1 MRPPTTAERE
11 AWEAALDLWGV
22 DLHDPVVHT
31 RSDAGSFAWFGFPPE
46 VNVDPGK
53 LAEHG
58 GKDHLTSVFAHEI
71 GHHVLS
77 PSTKVDSLKIR
88 QQMARV
94 IDLYDR
100 RHRLDLAAASGFCA
114 NLWSDMLINDRV
126 MQLQRA
132 RIDPGETPDM
142 VLLTRALAAKT
153 LAKGARGAEDNELWW
168 VVQRA
173 YELLW
178 RLPEG
183 ELAWPEPPVRWK
195 ADYQQQIRHARNLV
209 RNAKRKP
216 QGPDGGRSA
225 AYEQHQ
231 RERELVELEYD
242 PRSGLD
248 PAHDAT
254 TVAEVVR
261 TLAADPVS
269 GAIPWAMV
277 MVPYLLLGFQ
287 STGCHEES
295 TGAPTA
301 AELAGAIG
309 DPRLQK
315 PLAHPEDAEVVL
327 ADAVTTSDGDG
338 SGQALGLARTLELMA
353 GADPNAVMAA
363 WYEAEARPH
372 VAPLVQRGLAPAGPA
387 IPGPTEEWELGDDL
401 ADLDWPATLT
411 GGAAFVPGV
420 TTRRRTFIPDEP
432 EPDHEPV
439 LLDLYLDSSGSMTHP
454 TRGSAAIVAGT
465 ILSLSVLRGGGR
477 VRVTSWSAA
486 GQVAGDS
493 TYTRDRVE
501 IMRQLTTFF
510 GGGTTFPLDLLRA
523 RYPESVRPIDGQ
535 RHLVVLSDAGLDT
548 FLGRGQEE
556 YADVAGAVRRVI
568 DTGSLMIIGRW
579 RGESRDAAERLGYDV
594 AEIPDV
600 MQAPA
605 ACAAL
610 AARIAD
616 HVATGTAK
624 GTSIG

>member
-1 MRPPTTAERE
+1 MRAPTAAERE
-11 AWEAALDLWGV
+11 AWEEALDLWGV

-31 RSDAGSFAWFGFPPE
+31 RSDQGSFAWFGFPPE
-46 VNVDPGK
+46 VNVDPGE
-53 LAEHG
+53 LARHG
-58 GKDHLTSVFAHEI
+58 GEGHLTSVFAHEI

-77 PSTKVDSLKIR
+77 PSTRVDSLKIR

-132 RIDPGETPDM
+132 RLARDETPDM
-142 VLLTRALAAKT
+142 VLLTRALAAPT
-153 LAKGARGAEDNELWW
+153 LAKGLRGAEDNELWW

-173 YELLW
+173 YEHLW

-183 ELAWPEPPVRWK
+183 ELAWPEPPTRWK
-195 ADYQQQIRHARNLV
+195 TDYAQQL
-209 RNAKRKP
+209 RNARRRLRGSKSKQRHETYQLKR
-216 QGPDGGRSA
+216 D
-225 AYEQHQ
+225 
-231 RERELVELEYD
+231 VDELEYD
-242 PRSGLD
+242 PRASLD

-254 TVAEVVR
+254 TVADVVR
-261 TLAADPVS
+261 TLAADPIS
-269 GAIPWAMV
+269 GAVPWAMV
-277 MVPYLLLGFQ
+277 MAPYLLLGFKGN
-287 STGCHEES
+287 GCHEDS
-295 TGAPTA
+295 TGIPSA

-315 PLAHPEDAEVVL
+315 PLVHPEDAEVVV
-327 ADAVTTSDGDG
+327 ADGSTPADPAASDG

-372 VAPLVQRGLAPAGPA
+372 VQPLVQRGLAPAGPA
-387 IPGPTEEWELGDDL
+387 IPGPLEEWELGDDL

-411 GGAAFVPGV
+411 TGAVFVPGV

-439 LLDLYLDSSGSMTHP
+439 LLDLYLDSSGSMTNP
-454 TRGSAAIVAGT
+454 QRGSAAIVAGT

-477 VRVTSWSAA
+477 VRVTSWSSA

-523 RYPESVRPIDGQ
+523 RYPEVQRPAEGQ

-556 YADVAGAVRRVI
+556 YAGVAAAVRRVI

-579 RGESRDAAERLGYDV
+579 GGQWREQAERLGYDV

-600 MQAPA
+600 LQAPA

-610 AARIAD
+610 AARIAGYRT
-616 HVATGTAK
+616 AGTAK
-624 GTSIG
+624 GASSG

>member
-1 MRPPTTAERE
+1 MRAPTAAERE
-11 AWEAALDLWGV
+11 AWEEALDLWGV

-31 RSDAGSFAWFGFPPE
+31 RSKERSFAWFGFPPE
-46 VNVDPGK
+46 VNVDPGE
-53 LAEHG
+53 LARHG
-58 GKDHLTSVFAHEI
+58 GEGHLTSVFAHEI

-77 PSTKVDSLKIR
+77 PSTRVDSLKIR

-100 RHRLDLAAASGFCA
+100 QHRLDLAAASGFCA

-132 RIDPGETPDM
+132 RLAPDGTPDM
-142 VLLTRALAAKT
+142 VQLTQALAAPA
-153 LAKGARGAEDNELWW
+153 LAKGLRGADDNELWW

-183 ELAWPEPPVRWK
+183 TLAWPEAPTAWR
-195 ADYQQQIRHARNLV
+195 
-209 RNAKRKP
+209 
-216 QGPDGGRSA
+216 A
-225 AYEQHQ
+225 AYEREIQRLRQQVKNQRRKGLPKERADRWRAQREVEQ
-231 RERELVELEYD
+231 RERDLADLEYD
-242 PRSGLD
+242 PRAGLD

-254 TVAEVVR
+254 TVADVVR

-269 GAIPWAMV
+269 GAVPWAMV

-287 STGCHEES
+287 GTGCHEES
-295 TGAPTA
+295 PGAPTA

-315 PLAHPEDAEVVL
+315 PLVHPEDAEVVVAEGSAGA
-327 ADAVTTSDGDG
+327 ADDG
-338 SGQALGLARTLELMA
+338 SGQALGLARTLELLA

-387 IPGPTEEWELGDDL
+387 IPGPLEEWGLGDDL
-401 ADLDWPATLT
+401 AELDWPATLT
-411 GGAAFVPGV
+411 TGAVFVPGV
-420 TTRRRTFIPDEP
+420 TTRRRTFLPDEP
-432 EPDHEPV
+432 EPDDEPV

-454 TRGSAAIVAGT
+454 QRGSAAIVAGT

-477 VRVTSWSAA
+477 VRVTSWSSA

-493 TYTRDRVE
+493 AYTRDRVE
-501 IMRQLTTFF
+501 IMRQLTTYF

-523 RYPESVRPIDGQ
+523 RYPESRRPAEGQ

-556 YADVAGAVRRVI
+556 YADVAAAVRRVI
-568 DTGSLMIIGRW
+568 DTGSLMIIGHW
-579 RGESRDAAERLGYDV
+579 RGQSREQAERLGYDV

-610 AARIAD
+610 AARIAAYTPEGAD
-616 HVATGTAK
+616 RG
-624 GTSIG
+624 

>member
-1 MRPPTTAERE
+1 MRAPTAAERE

-31 RSDAGSFAWFGFPPE
+31 RSDQGSFAWFGFPPE
-46 VNVDPGK
+46 VNVDPGE
-53 LAEHG
+53 LARHG
-58 GKDHLTSVFAHEI
+58 GKNHLTSVFAHEI

-77 PSTKVDSLKIR
+77 PSTRVDSLKIR

-132 RIDPGETPDM
+132 RLAPGETPDM
-142 VLLTRALAAKT
+142 VQLTQALAAPT
-153 LAKGARGAEDNELWW
+153 LAKGLRGAEDNELWW

-183 ELAWPEPPVRWK
+183 DLAWSEPPTRWK
-195 ADYQQQIRHARNLV
+195 ADYEQQL
-209 RNAKRKP
+209 RNARRRLHGSKSKQRNEAYQLKREV
-216 QGPDGGRSA
+216 A
-225 AYEQHQ
+225 
-231 RERELVELEYD
+231 ELEYD
-242 PRSGLD
+242 PRASLD

-254 TVAEVVR
+254 TVADVVR

-277 MVPYLLLGFQ
+277 MAPYLLLGFK
-287 STGCHEES
+287 SSGCHEDS
-295 TGAPTA
+295 PGAPSA

-315 PLAHPEDAEVVL
+315 PLVHPEDAEVVP
-327 ADAVTTSDGDG
+327 ADAAAATATDG

-387 IPGPTEEWELGDDL
+387 IPGPLEEWELGDDL
-401 ADLDWPATLT
+401 AELDWPATLT
-411 GGAAFVPGV
+411 TGAVFVPGV
-420 TTRRRTFIPDEP
+420 TTRRRTFIADEP
-432 EPDHEPV
+432 EVDHEPV

-454 TRGSAAIVAGT
+454 QRGSAAIVAGT

-493 TYTRDRVE
+493 VYTRDRVE
-501 IMRQLTTFF
+501 IMRQLTTYF
-510 GGGTTFPLDLLRA
+510 GGGTTFPLDLLHA
-523 RYPESVRPIDGQ
+523 RYPETQRPAAGQ

-556 YADVAGAVRRVI
+556 YAGVAAAVRRVI
-568 DTGSLMIIGRW
+568 DTGSLMIIGYW
-579 RGESRDAAERLGYDV
+579 RGQWREQADRLGYDV

-600 MQAPA
+600 LQAPA

-610 AARIAD
+610 AERIAG
-616 HVATGTAK
+616 HRASGTPK
-624 GTSIG
+624 GTRNG

>member
-1 MRPPTTAERE
+1 MRAPTAAERE
-11 AWEAALDLWGV
+11 AWETALDLWGV

-31 RSDAGSFAWFGFPPE
+31 RSDEKSFAWFGFPPE
-46 VNVDPGK
+46 VNVDPGE
-53 LAEHG
+53 LARHG
-58 GKDHLTSVFAHEI
+58 GEGHLTSVFAHEI

-77 PSTKVDSLKIR
+77 PSTRVDSLKIR

-100 RHRLDLAAASGFCA
+100 QHRLDLVAASGFCA

-132 RIDPGETPDM
+132 RLAPDETPDM
-142 VLLTRALAAKT
+142 VQLTRALAAPT
-153 LAKGARGAEDNELWW
+153 LAKGLRGAEDNELWW

-183 ELAWPEPPVRWK
+183 DLAWPEPPTRWK
-195 ADYQQQIRHARNLV
+195 TDYEQQL
-209 RNAKRKP
+209 RNARRRVRSSKSKQRNEAYQAKREV
-216 QGPDGGRSA
+216 A
-225 AYEQHQ
+225 
-231 RERELVELEYD
+231 ELEYD
-242 PRSGLD
+242 PRAGLD

-254 TVAEVVR
+254 TVADVVR

-269 GAIPWAMV
+269 GAVPWAMV
-277 MVPYLLLGFQ
+277 MAPYLLLGFK
-287 STGCHEES
+287 SSGCHEDS
-295 TGAPTA
+295 PGAPSA

-309 DPRLQK
+309 DPRLQT
-315 PLAHPEDAEVVL
+315 PLVHPDDAEVVL
-327 ADAVTTSDGDG
+327 ADDDAAAAADA

-387 IPGPTEEWELGDDL
+387 IPGPLEEWELGDDL
-401 ADLDWPATLT
+401 SELDWPATLT
-411 GGAAFVPGV
+411 TGAVFVPGV
-420 TTRRRTFIPDEP
+420 TTRRRTFIADEP
-432 EPDHEPV
+432 EPAYEPV
-439 LLDLYLDSSGSMTHP
+439 LLDLYLDSSGSMTNP
-454 TRGSAAIVAGT
+454 QRGSAAIVAGT

-477 VRVTSWSAA
+477 VRVTSWSSA
-486 GQVAGDS
+486 GQVAGES
-493 TYTRDRVE
+493 AYTRDRVE
-501 IMRQLTTFF
+501 IMRQLTTYF

-523 RYPESVRPIDGQ
+523 RYPAQRPTEGQ

-556 YADVAGAVRRVI
+556 YADVAPAVRRVI
-568 DTGSLMIIGRW
+568 DTGSLMIIGHW
-579 RGESRDAAERLGYDV
+579 RGQAREQAERLGYDV
-594 AEIPDV
+594 AEIPEV
-600 MQAPA
+600 AQAPA

-610 AARIAD
+610 AARIAGYPTTGT
-616 HVATGTAK
+616 AAGTAK
-624 GTSIG
+624 GASIG

>member
-1 MRPPTTAERE
+1 MRAPTAAERE

-22 DLHDPVVHT
+22 ELHDPVVHT
-31 RSDAGSFAWFGFPPE
+31 RSDQGSFAWFGFPPE
-46 VNVDPGK
+46 VNVDPGE
-53 LAEHG
+53 LARHG
-58 GKDHLTSVFAHEI
+58 GQAHLTSVFAHEI

-77 PSTKVDSLKIR
+77 PSTRVDSLKIR

-132 RIDPGETPDM
+132 RLAPGETPDM
-142 VLLTRALAAKT
+142 VQLTRALAAPT
-153 LAKGARGAEDNELWW
+153 LAKGLRGAEDNELWW

-183 ELAWPEPPVRWK
+183 DLAWPEPPKRWK
-195 ADYQQQIRHARNLV
+195 ADYAQQL
-209 RNAKRKP
+209 RNARRRLRASKSKQRNEAYQLKR
-216 QGPDGGRSA
+216 DVA
-225 AYEQHQ
+225 
-231 RERELVELEYD
+231 ELEYD
-242 PRSGLD
+242 PRASLD

-254 TVAEVVR
+254 TVADVVR

-277 MVPYLLLGFQ
+277 MAPYLLLGFK
-287 STGCHEES
+287 SNGCHEDS
-295 TGAPTA
+295 PGAPSA

-315 PLAHPEDAEVVL
+315 PLVHPEDAEVVP
-327 ADAVTTSDGDG
+327 ADGDATAATATDG

-387 IPGPTEEWELGDDL
+387 IPGPLEEWELGDDL
-401 ADLDWPATLT
+401 AELDWPATLT
-411 GGAAFVPGV
+411 TGAVFVPGV
-420 TTRRRTFIPDEP
+420 TTRRRTFIADEP
-432 EPDHEPV
+432 EVDHEPV

-454 TRGSAAIVAGT
+454 QRGSAAIVAGT

-493 TYTRDRVE
+493 VYTRDRVE
-501 IMRQLTTFF
+501 IMRQLTTYF

-523 RYPESVRPIDGQ
+523 RYPESRPPAEGQ

-556 YADVAGAVRRVI
+556 YAGVAAAVRRVI

-579 RGESRDAAERLGYDV
+579 GGEWRKEAARLGYDV
-594 AEIPDV
+594 AEIPEV
-600 MQAPA
+600 LQAPA

-610 AARIAD
+610 AERIAG
-616 HVATGTAK
+616 HRASGTAK
-624 GTSIG
+624 GKRNG

>member
-1 MRPPTTAERE
+1 MRAPTAAERE
-11 AWEAALDLWGV
+11 AWEEALDLWGV
-22 DLHDPVVHT
+22 ELHDPVVHT
-31 RSDAGSFAWFGFPPE
+31 RSHEGSFAWFGFPPE
-46 VNVDPGK
+46 VNIDPGE
-53 LAEHG
+53 LARHG
-58 GKDHLTSVFAHEI
+58 GEGHLTSVFAHEI

-77 PSTKVDSLKIR
+77 PSTRVDSLKIR

-132 RIDPGETPDM
+132 RLAPGETPDM
-142 VLLTRALAAKT
+142 VELTRALAAPT
-153 LAKGARGAEDNELWW
+153 VAKGLRGAEDNELWW

-183 ELAWPEPPVRWK
+183 ELAWPEPPTRWK
-195 ADYQQQIRHARNLV
+195 ADYARQL
-209 RNAKRKP
+209 
-216 QGPDGGRSA
+216 RSA
-225 AYEQHQ
+225 RRHLRDSKSKKQTNTYHL
-231 RERELVELEYD
+231 EREVADLEYD
-242 PRSGLD
+242 PRASLD

-254 TVAEVVR
+254 TVADVVR
-261 TLAADPVS
+261 TLATDPVS
-269 GAIPWAMV
+269 GAVPWAMV
-277 MVPYLLLGFQ
+277 MAPYLLLGFK
-287 STGCHEES
+287 SNGCHEDS
-295 TGAPTA
+295 SGAPSA

-315 PLAHPEDAEVVL
+315 PLVHPEDAEVVL
-327 ADAVTTSDGDG
+327 AEGDAAAATATDG

-387 IPGPTEEWELGDDL
+387 IPGPLEEWELGDDL
-401 ADLDWPATLT
+401 AELDWPATLT
-411 GGAAFVPGV
+411 TGAVFVPGV
-420 TTRRRTFIPDEP
+420 TTRRRTFIADEP
-432 EPDHEPV
+432 EPDDEPV
-439 LLDLYLDSSGSMTHP
+439 LLDLYLDSSGSMTRP
-454 TRGSAAIVAGT
+454 QNGSAAIVAGT

-477 VRVTSWSAA
+477 VRVTSWSSA

-493 TYTRDRVE
+493 AYTRDRVE

-523 RYPESVRPIDGQ
+523 RYPESKHPAEGQ

-556 YADVAGAVRRVI
+556 YAGVAAAVRRVI

-579 RGESRDAAERLGYDV
+579 SGQWRKEAERLGYEV
-594 AEIPDV
+594 AETPDIQ
-600 MQAPA
+600 QAPA

-610 AARIAD
+610 AARIAGYR
-616 HVATGTAK
+616 VVGSAK
-624 GTSIG
+624 GAGIG

>member
-1 MRPPTTAERE
+1 MRAPTAAERE
-11 AWEAALDLWGV
+11 AWEQALDLWGV

-31 RSDAGSFAWFGFPPE
+31 RSDQGSFAWFGFPPE
-46 VNVDPGK
+46 VNVDPGE
-53 LAEHG
+53 LARHG
-58 GKDHLTSVFAHEI
+58 GEGHLTSVFAHEI
-71 GHHVLS
+71 GHHLLS
-77 PSTKVDSLKIR
+77 PSTRADSLKIR

-132 RIDPGETPDM
+132 RLAPDETPDM
-142 VLLTRALAAKT
+142 VQLTEALAAPALT
-153 LAKGARGAEDNELWW
+153 KGPRGAEDNELWW

-183 ELAWPEPPVRWK
+183 TLAWPDPPVGWK
-195 ADYQQQIRHARNLV
+195 
-209 RNAKRKP
+209 
-216 QGPDGGRSA
+216 A
-225 AYEQHQ
+225 AYEQEIDRLRQQVKNQRRKTPPKERANRWRAQ
-231 RERELVELEYD
+231 REVAQRECDLADLEYD
-242 PRSGLD
+242 PRAGLD

-254 TVAEVVR
+254 TVADVVR

-269 GAIPWAMV
+269 GAVPWAMV

-287 STGCHEES
+287 GTGCHEDS
-295 TGAPTA
+295 PGAPSA

-315 PLAHPEDAEVVL
+315 PLVHPDDAEVVV
-327 ADAVTTSDGDG
+327 AEGEAGGSGSDG

-353 GADPNAVMAA
+353 GADPHAVMAA

-387 IPGPTEEWELGDDL
+387 IPGPLEEWELGDDL

-411 GGAAFVPGV
+411 TGAVFVPGV
-420 TTRRRTFIPDEP
+420 TTRRRTFIADEP
-432 EPDHEPV
+432 EIDHEPV
-439 LLDLYLDSSGSMTHP
+439 LLDLYLDSSGSMTNP
-454 TRGSAAIVAGT
+454 QRGSAAIVAGT

-477 VRVTSWSAA
+477 VRVTSWSSA

-493 TYTRDRVE
+493 AYTRDRVE
-501 IMRQLTTFF
+501 IMRQLTTYF

-523 RYPESVRPIDGQ
+523 RYPAARQPKDGQ

-556 YADVAGAVRRVI
+556 YADVAASVRRVI
-568 DTGSLMIIGRW
+568 DTGSLMIIGHW
-579 RGESRDAAERLGYDV
+579 RGQSREEAERLGYDV

-610 AARIAD
+610 AERIATYTPEG
-616 HVATGTAK
+616 ATRG
-624 GTSIG
+624 

>member
-1 MRPPTTAERE
+1 MRAPDAAERE
-11 AWEAALDLWGV
+11 AWEEALDLWGV

-31 RSDAGSFAWFGFPPE
+31 RSDQGSFAWFGFPPE
-46 VNVDPGK
+46 VNIDPGE
-53 LAEHG
+53 LARHG
-58 GKDHLTSVFAHEI
+58 GEGHLTSVFAHEI
-71 GHHVLS
+71 GHHVLA
-77 PSTKVDSLKIR
+77 PSTRVDSLKIR

-100 RHRLDLAAASGFCA
+100 HHRLDLAAASGFCA
-114 NLWSDMLINDRV
+114 NLWSDMIINDRV

-132 RIDPGETPDM
+132 RIGSDETPDM
-142 VLLTRALAAKT
+142 VLLTRALAAPT
-153 LAKGARGAEDNELWW
+153 LTKGPRGAEDNELWW

-183 ELAWPEPPVRWK
+183 DLAWPEPPTRWK
-195 ADYQQQIRHARNLV
+195 TEYTRQLSNARRRVKEGRRLTSPAARRHEEAQR
-209 RNAKRKP
+209 KR
-216 QGPDGGRSA
+216 
-225 AYEQHQ
+225 EV
-231 RERELVELEYD
+231 VELEYD
-242 PRSGLD
+242 PRASLD

-254 TVAEVVR
+254 TVADVVR

-269 GAIPWAMV
+269 GAVPWAMV
-277 MVPYLLLGFQ
+277 MAPYLLLGFTG
-287 STGCHEES
+287 SGCHEDS
-295 TGAPTA
+295 PGAPTA
-301 AELAGAIG
+301 AELADAIG
-309 DPRLQK
+309 DPRLQT
-315 PLAHPEDAEVVL
+315 PLVHPEDAGVTL
-327 ADAVTTSDGDG
+327 ADGTGVAAADG
-338 SGQALGLARTLELMA
+338 SGQALGLARTLDLLA
-353 GADPNAVMAA
+353 GADPDAVMAA

-387 IPGPTEEWELGDDL
+387 IPGPLDEWELGHDL

-411 GGAAFVPGV
+411 TGAAFVPGV
-420 TTRRRTFIPDEP
+420 STRRRTFIPDEP

-439 LLDLYLDSSGSMTHP
+439 LLDLYLDSSGSMTQP
-454 TRGSAAIVAGT
+454 QRGSAAIIAGT

-477 VRVTSWSAA
+477 VRVTSWSSA
-486 GQVAGDS
+486 GQVAGES
-493 TYTRDRVE
+493 VYTRDRVE

-523 RYPESVRPIDGQ
+523 RYPGSRRPTDGQ

-556 YADVAGAVRRVI
+556 YADVAAAVRRVI

-579 RGESRDAAERLGYDV
+579 RGQARDQAERLGYEI

-600 MQAPA
+600 AQAPA

-610 AARIAD
+610 AARIASYAPEGA
-616 HVATGTAK
+616 HRG
-624 GTSIG
+624 